1 MSRLYAAGLGRK
13 RGQAPG
19 TLVHIGERHSPEAT
33 LAIMDYTVSDLR
45 ELESLTLEE
54 ALSFRASKAVTW
66 LNVTGLS
73 DTSIVGTLCSH
84 FGVHTLVQED
94 VLHTAQRPKVDIY
107 EDHVFMVVK
116 MIRYDEESRE
126 LDIEQV
132 SLVLGDGFV
141 ITFQEKEGDVFDS
154 VRQRIR
160 TGKGVVRTL
169 GADYLAYALMDA
181 VVDNYFIAL
190 EEMGEDIEEIETAVL
205 DRPEID
211 VVASIHRLKRE
222 LILLRRAVWP
232 LREGFGTLMR
242 DATPL
247 VKPATVPF
255 LRDLHDHAFRVM
267 DTVETFRELVSG
279 LLDVYLS
286 SVSNRM
292 NQVMKVLTIIA
303 TIFIPLTFI
312 AGIYGMNFR
321 HMPELA
327 FPWAYPA
334 VLALCLLIALGMII
348 GFRRKGWF

>member
-1 MSRLYAAGLGRK
+1 MGRLYAGGLGRK
-13 RGQAPG
+13 SGQAPG
-19 TLVHIGERHSPEAT
+19 TLIHVGEKHSSKVT
-33 LAIMDYTVSDLR
+33 LAIMDYTASDLR

-73 DTSIVGTLCSH
+73 DTSTVGTLCSY
-84 FGVHTLVQED
+84 FGIHSLVQED
-94 VLHTAQRPKVDIY
+94 ILHTAQRPKVEIY
-107 EDHVFMVVK
+107 DDHIFMVVK

-141 ITFQEKEGDVFDS
+141 ITFQEKEGDVFDA

-160 TGKGVVRTL
+160 SGKGAVRTQ

-181 VVDNYFIAL
+181 VVDNYFQAL
-190 EEMGEDIEEIETAVL
+190 EEMGEDIEEVETAVL
-205 DRPEID
+205 EHPDND
-211 VVASIHRLKRE
+211 VVSSIHLLKRE
-222 LILLRRAVWP
+222 LILLRKAIWP
-232 LREGFGTLMR
+232 MREGLGTLMR

-247 VKPATVPF
+247 VKPGTVPF
-255 LRDLHDHAFRVM
+255 LRDLHDHAFLVM

-334 VLALCLLIALGMII
+334 VLALCFLIALAMILV
-348 GFRRKGWF
+348 FRRKGWF

>member
-1 MSRLYAAGLGRK
+1 MSRLYSGGLGRK
-13 RGQAPG
+13 SGQAPG
-19 TLVHIGERHSPEAT
+19 TLVHVGERHSPEVT
-33 LAIMDYTVSDLR
+33 LAMMDYTASELR
-45 ELESLTLEE
+45 EMESLTLDE

-73 DTSIVGTLCSH
+73 DTSMVGTLCSH

-141 ITFQEKEGDVFDS
+141 MTFQEKEGDVFDP

-160 TGKGVVRTL
+160 SGKGAVRTR
-169 GADYLAYALMDA
+169 GADYLAYALMDS

-205 DRPEID
+205 DHPDNE

-242 DATPL
+242 DSTPL
-247 VKPATVPF
+247 VKPGTVPF

-267 DTVETFRELVSG
+267 DTVEAFRELVSG

-286 SVSNRM
+286 SVGNRM

>member
-1 MSRLYAAGLGRK
+1 MSRLYAGGHERK
-13 RGQAPG
+13 IGQAPG
-19 TLVHIGERHSPEAT
+19 TLIHLGEKHDSKVT
-33 LAIMDYTVSDLR
+33 LAIMDYTASDLL
-45 ELESLTLEE
+45 EPESLTIEE
-54 ALSFRASKAVTW
+54 ALSFRSSNAVTW
-66 LNVTGLS
+66 LNVTGLD
-73 DTSIVGTLCSH
+73 DTSTVGTLCSH
-84 FGVHTLVQED
+84 FGVHALAQED
-94 VLHTAQRPKVDIY
+94 ILNTAQRPKFDIY
-107 EDHVFMVVK
+107 DDHIFMVVK
-116 MIRYDEESRE
+116 MIRYDEDIRE

-132 SLVLGDGFV
+132 SIVLGDGFV
-141 ITFQEKEGDVFDS
+141 ITFQEKEGDVFDP

-160 TGKGVVRTL
+160 SGKGAVRTRS
-169 GADYLAYALMDA
+169 ADYLAYVLMDA
-181 VVDNYFIAL
+181 VVDNYFLAL
-190 EEMGEDIEEIETAVL
+190 EEIGEDIEEIETAVL
-205 DRPEID
+205 DHPD
-211 VVASIHRLKRE
+211 NNVVASIHRLKRE

-242 DATPL
+242 ESTAL
-247 VKPATVPF
+247 VKPDTVPF
-255 LRDLHDHAFRVM
+255 IRDLHDHAFQVM

-327 FPWAYPA
+327 YPWAYPA
-334 VLALCLLIALGMII
+334 VLALCLLIALGMVI

>member
-1 MSRLYAAGLGRK
+1 MSRLYAGGLGRK
-13 RGQAPG
+13 SGQAPG
-19 TLVHIGERHSPEAT
+19 TLMHVGERHSSGAT
-33 LAIMDYTVSDLR
+33 LAITDYTETDLV
-45 ELESLTLEE
+45 ELKSVTLEE
-54 ALSFRASKAVTW
+54 ALSFKTSNAVTW
-66 LNVTGLS
+66 LDVTGLADIS
-73 DTSIVGTLCSH
+73 KVGTLCSR
-84 FGVHTLVQED
+84 FGVHSLVQED

-107 EDHVFMVVK
+107 DDHVFMVAK
-116 MIRYDEESRE
+116 MIRYDEKSRE

-141 ITFQEKEGDVFDS
+141 ITFQEREGDVFDP

-160 TGKGVVRTL
+160 SGKGAIRTR

-181 VVDNYFIAL
+181 VVDNYFLAL
-190 EEMGEDIEEIETAVL
+190 EEMGEDLERIEALVL
-205 DRPEID
+205 DHPDNEA
-211 VVASIHRLKRE
+211 VTSIHHLKRE

-232 LREGFGTLMR
+232 LRDGFGKLLR
-242 DATPL
+242 DDTPL
-247 VKPATVPF
+247 VKPETLPF
-255 LRDLHDHAFRVM
+255 LRDLNDHSFRVM

-286 SVSNRM
+286 SVGNRM

-303 TIFIPLTFI
+303 TVFMPLSFI

-327 FPWAYPA
+327 FSWAYPA
-334 VLALCLLIALGMII
+334 VLVLFLLIALGMVL

>member
-13 RGQAPG
+13 SGQAPG
-19 TLVHIGERHSPEAT
+19 TLVHVGERHSSEVT
-33 LAIMDYTVSDLR
+33 LAIMDYTASDLR
-45 ELESLTLEE
+45 ELESLTLDE

-73 DTSIVGTLCSH
+73 DTSVVGTLCSH

-116 MIRYDEESRE
+116 MIRYDGESRE

-141 ITFQEKEGDVFDS
+141 ITFQEKEGDVFDP

-160 TGKGVVRTL
+160 SGKGAVRTR

-181 VVDNYFIAL
+181 VVDNYFLAL
-190 EEMGEDIEEIETAVL
+190 EEMGEDIEEIEAAVL
-205 DRPEID
+205 EHPDND
-211 VVASIHRLKRE
+211 VISSIHHLKRE

-242 DATPL
+242 DATAL
-247 VKPATVPF
+247 VKPGTVPF
-255 LRDLHDHAFRVM
+255 LKDLYDHTFQVM

-279 LLDVYLS
+279 LLDVYIS
-286 SVSNRM
+286 TVSNRM
-292 NQVMKVLTIIA
+292 NQVMKVLTIIS

-321 HMPELA
+321 HMPELV

-334 VLALCLLIALGMII
+334 VLALCLLIALGMIL